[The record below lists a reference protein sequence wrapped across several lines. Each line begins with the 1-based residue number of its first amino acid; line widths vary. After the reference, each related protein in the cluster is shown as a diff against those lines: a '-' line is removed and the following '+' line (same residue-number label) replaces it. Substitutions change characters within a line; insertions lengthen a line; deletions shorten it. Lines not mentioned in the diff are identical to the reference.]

1 MENRTDAFLYPGE
14 PRLRELL
21 DDPLV
26 HMVMARDGVYPS
38 EVLAL
43 VQDVARRRAN
53 QCEER
58 RAVA

>member
-1 MENRTDAFLYPGE
+1 MEDRMDAFPYPGE

-53 QCEER
+53 QCAER
-58 RAVA
+58 CVAA